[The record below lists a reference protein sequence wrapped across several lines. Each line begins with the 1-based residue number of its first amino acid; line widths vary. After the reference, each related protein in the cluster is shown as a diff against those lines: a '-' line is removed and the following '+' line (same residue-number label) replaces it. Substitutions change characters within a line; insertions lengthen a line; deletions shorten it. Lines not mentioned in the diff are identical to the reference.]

1 MDTDTSRVLN
11 GRYRLLEVAG
21 EGGMAV
27 VWRAED
33 VLLARTV
40 AIKLLRDQYAA
51 DPDFVARFRSEG
63 RAAAALNDPGIVG
76 VYDVG
81 EDGGRHYLVMEYVAG
96 RDLKSLIRAEAPL
109 APERAV
115 AIGATV
121 ARAVAAAHEVGLV
134 HRDIKP
140 QNVLIA
146 PDGRMKVTDFGIARA
161 ASAVGTTAPGIVLGT
176 VHYLAPEQAIGEPA
190 TFASDVY
197 ALGVVLYEMLSGRV
211 PFEADSAVG
220 VAMKIAHEAPEPL
233 SRLNP
238 RVPPVLVGIVDRAM
252 ARQPTA
258 RYPDAA
264 AMADALAGYARWS
277 DQATMG
283 VAPAVAVTADPA
295 RPVPAA
301 TRMQRD
307 GPLFDWTGLALG
319 LVALAAV
326 AGLVPLWLAVALQPE
341 SPDASPTA
349 PPTVVGTP
357 TATADPLSLAQGATQ
372 GESVQVPRV
381 VGSTAA
387 EATQLLAS
395 QSLGSTTEYSATHSA
410 AAGTV
415 VGQSPE
421 PGTTLPAGSV
431 VRLFVSGRA
440 LILVPELAGDY
451 ATVAA
456 QLERVGLVPRQME
469 RWGGDGAPVGTVMGF
484 NPLPGVR
491 VPAGSPVDVIVNSGS
506 WLALGVDFADHI
518 HLPGVALPRDTV
530 LPGESL
536 HVGATWEAV
545 EVVAGDYVARVLLV
559 DEAGQVVAMVERTP
573 GGDRPT
579 NTWQPAEVFAGDGF
593 DLAIPPDV
601 APGEYTLAL
610 ELAAR
615 SDPGQ
620 RLDVLQSAYA
630 RTDGPRVIVRDVS
643 VAAP

>member
-1 MDTDTSRVLN
+1 MATESSRLLN
-11 GRYRLLEVAG
+11 DRYRLLETVG

-33 VLLARTV
+33 VLLGRTV

-81 EDGGRHYLVMEYVAG
+81 EDEGRHYLVMEYVPG
-96 RDLKSLIRAEAPL
+96 RDLKSVIRSEAPL
-109 APERAV
+109 DSERAV
-115 AIGATV
+115 GISASL
-121 ARAVAAAHEVGLV
+121 ARAVAAAHAIGLV

-161 ASAVGTTAPGIVLGT
+161 VSAVGTTAPGIVLGT
-176 VHYLAPEQAIGEPA
+176 VHYLAPEQAVGEPA

-197 ALGVVLYEMLSGRV
+197 ALGVVLYEMLTGQV

-220 VAMKIAHEAPEPL
+220 VAMKIAHETPEPL

-238 RVPPVLVGIVDRAM
+238 RVPAVLVGIVERAM
-252 ARQPTA
+252 ARQPA
-258 RYPDAA
+258 NRFADAA
-264 AMADALAGYARWS
+264 ALADALAGYARWS
-277 DQATMG
+277 EQATMG
-283 VAPAVAVTADPA
+283 MGAAVASRADPS
-295 RPVPAA
+295 RPATAAAVPA
-301 TRMQRD
+301 RG

-326 AGLVPLWLAVALQPE
+326 AGLVPLWMAVALQSE
-341 SPDASPTA
+341 APDASRSGTPPA
-349 PPTVVGTP
+349 VASPTVTV
-357 TATADPLSLAQGATQ
+357 DPLRLAAGVTE
-372 GESVQVPRV
+372 GESVSVPRLV
-381 VGSTAA
+381 DLTVAQ
-387 EATQLLAS
+387 ATELLAS
-395 QSLGSTTEYSATHSA
+395 QSLASTTEYSATHSA

-415 VGQSPE
+415 VGQSPA
-421 PGTTLPAGSV
+421 PGTSLPAGSI
-431 VRLFVSGRA
+431 VRLYVSGRA
-440 LILVPELAGDY
+440 LILVPELAGDF
-451 ATVAA
+451 ATVAS
-456 QLERVGLVPRQME
+456 QLERVGLVPRRLE

-536 HVGATWEAV
+536 QLSATWEV
-545 EVVAGDYVARVLLV
+545 VDSVAGDYVARVLLLNG
-559 DEAGQVVAMVERTP
+559 AGQAVAAVERTP

-579 NTWQPAEVFAGDGF
+579 NSWQPGEVFAGDAF
-593 DLAIPPDV
+593 TLAIPPDV
-601 APGEYTLAL
+601 LPGDYTLAL

-615 SDPGQ
+615 ADPGQ
-620 RLDVLQSAYA
+620 RVDIRQSAYA
-630 RTDGPRVIVRDVS
+630 TSDGPRVIVRK
-643 VAAP
+643 VAVTAP